1 MADGTSDGMTRK
13 LLLLLALATP
23 IALSSCGSSA
33 RQPLAAGA
41 ALSTVS
47 PVLDRIQQRGEVLV
61 GTSGNQPPLNATT
74 KDGRII
80 GLEVDLARAIASAMD
95 VKLRVVTMP
104 FSELV
109 PALQSGKVDLVLS
122 GMTMTPQRNLKV
134 AFVGPYFV
142 SGKSLLSKLE
152 TMSSISDASEI
163 NTPSMKLAALKGST
177 SQYFVEKIIPKATL
191 TLTADYD
198 EAVQL
203 VRQGKIDALVA
214 DYPFCA
220 ISVFRYPQDH
230 LVTLKTP
237 FTFEPLGIALPA
249 GDPLLVNWVEN
260 FLTMVEGTGVLFEIT
275 SKWFEGGS
283 WVSQLR

>member
-1 MADGTSDGMTRK
+1 MMGRTLRLVVLAAV
-13 LLLLLALATP
+13 LALPGCSA
-23 IALSSCGSSA
+23 SSA
-33 RQPLAAGA
+33 RDAAGPPPVTA
-41 ALSTVS
+41 S
-47 PVLDRIQQRGEVLV
+47 PVLERIQQRGELLL

-74 KDGRII
+74 QDGRIV
-80 GLEVDLARAIASAMD
+80 GLEVDLARAMASAMD
-95 VKLRVVTMP
+95 VKLRIITMP
-104 FSELV
+104 FSKLLS
-109 PALQSGKVDLVLS
+109 ALQTGKVDLVLS
-122 GMTMTPQRNLKV
+122 GMTMTPQRNMKV

-152 TMSSISDASEI
+152 TMSSVSDASEI
-163 NTPSMKLAALKGST
+163 NSSTMKLAALKGST
-177 SQYFVEKIIPKATL
+177 SQYFVERIIPKATL
-191 TLTADYD
+191 TLTEDYD
-198 EAVQL
+198 EAVEL

-220 ISVFRYPQDH
+220 ISVFRYPEDH

-260 FLTMVEGTGVLFEIT
+260 FLTMIEGTGVLFEIT
-275 SKWFEGGS
+275 SKWFEDGS

>member
-1 MADGTSDGMTRK
+1 MTRRT
-13 LLLLLALATP
+13 LVLLALATA
-23 IALSSCGSSA
+23 IGLHGCGVLGGHQPPSA
-33 RQPLAAGA
+33 APAVA
-41 ALSTVS
+41 TVS
-47 PVLDRIQQRGEVLV
+47 PVLERIEERGELLM
-61 GTSGNQPPLNATT
+61 GTSGSQPPLNATT
-74 KDGRII
+74 KDGRIV
-80 GLEVDLARAIASAMD
+80 GLEVDLARAMASAMD
-95 VKLRVVTMP
+95 VKLRIVTMP
-104 FSELV
+104 FSELLSAV
-109 PALQSGKVDLVLS
+109 QSGKVDVVLS
-122 GMTMTPQRNLKV
+122 GMTMTPQRNMKV

-142 SGKSLLSKLE
+142 SGKSLLSKVE
-152 TMSSISDASEI
+152 TMASVSDASEI
-163 NTPSMKLAALKGST
+163 NSPNMRLAALRGST

-191 TLTADYD
+191 TLTRDYD

-203 VRQGKIDALVA
+203 VRQGKIDALIA
-214 DYPFCA
+214 DYPICA

-275 SKWFEGGS
+275 SKWFEDGS

>member
-1 MADGTSDGMTRK
+1 MMRTT
-13 LLLLLALATP
+13 LTLLALGTT
-23 IALSSCGSSA
+23 IALHGCGLSSA
-33 RQPLAAGA
+33 RHAGSVA
-41 ALSTVS
+41 SAPTTAS
-47 PVLDRIQQRGEVLV
+47 PVLDRIQQRGELLV

-74 KDGRII
+74 KEGRVV

-95 VKLRVVTMP
+95 VKLRVITMP
-104 FSELV
+104 FAELL
-109 PALQSGKVDLVLS
+109 PAVQSGKVDVVLS
-122 GMTMTPQRNLKV
+122 GMTMTPQRNMKV

-152 TMSSISDASEI
+152 TMSSVSDASEI
-163 NTPSMKLAALKGST
+163 NSPSMKLAALKGST
-177 SQYFVEKIIPKATL
+177 SQYFVERIIPEATL

-198 EAVQL
+198 EAVDL
-203 VRQGKIDALVA
+203 VRQGKIDALIA

-220 ISVFRYPQDH
+220 ISVFRYPEDH

-260 FLTMVEGTGVLFEIT
+260 FLTMLEGTGVLFEIT
-275 SKWFEGGS
+275 SKWFEDGS

>member
-1 MADGTSDGMTRK
+1 MIRK
-13 LLLLLALATP
+13 KLAILALCSIVGLQSCSLTGP
-23 IALSSCGSSA
+23 RSSGTAST
-33 RQPLAAGA
+33 
-41 ALSTVS
+41 TVS
-47 PVLDRIQQRGEVLV
+47 PVLDRIQQRGELRV

-74 KDGRII
+74 KDGRIV
-80 GLEVDLARAIASAMD
+80 GLEIDLARAIASAMD

-104 FSELV
+104 FAELL
-109 PALQSGKVDLVLS
+109 PAIQSGKVDAVLS
-122 GMTMTPQRNLKV
+122 GMTMTPQRNIKV

-152 TMSSISDASEI
+152 TMSSVSDTNQI
-163 NTPSMKLAALKGST
+163 NSPSMKLAALKGST
-177 SQYFVEKIIPKATL
+177 SQYFVEKIIPEATL

-203 VRQGKIDALVA
+203 VRDGSIDALIA

-237 FTFEPLGIALPA
+237 FTFEPLGIALPP

-275 SKWFEGGS
+275 SKWFEEGS

>member
-1 MADGTSDGMTRK
+1 MMGRV
-13 LLLLLALATP
+13 LRLVLLA
-23 IALSSCGSSA
+23 
-33 RQPLAAGA
+33 A
-41 ALSTVS
+41 ALALPGCGALGTRDTAGPSPATAS
-47 PVLDRIQQRGEVLV
+47 PVLERIRQRGELLL

-74 KDGRII
+74 KDGRVV
-80 GLEVDLARAIASAMD
+80 GLEIDLARAMASAMD
-95 VKLRVVTMP
+95 VKLRIVTMP
-104 FSELV
+104 FSELLSAV
-109 PALQSGKVDLVLS
+109 QSGKVDMVLS
-122 GMTMTPQRNLKV
+122 GMTMTPQRNMKV

-152 TMSSISDASEI
+152 TMSSVSDASEI
-163 NTPSMKLAALKGST
+163 NSASMKLAALKGST

-191 TLTADYD
+191 TLTEDYD
-198 EAVQL
+198 EAVML
-203 VRQGKIDALVA
+203 VRQGKIDALIA

-220 ISVFRYPQDH
+220 ISVFRYPEDH

-260 FLTMVEGTGVLFEIT
+260 FLTMIEGTGVLFEIT
-275 SKWFEGGS
+275 SKWFEEGS

>member
-1 MADGTSDGMTRK
+1 MTRK
-13 LLLLLALATP
+13 TRALAALGIA
-23 IALSSCGSSA
+23 IALHGCGAGGARKPAPAASA
-33 RQPLAAGA
+33 ATSA
-41 ALSTVS
+41 S
-47 PVLDRIQQRGEVLV
+47 PVLDRIQERGELLI

-74 KDGRII
+74 KDGRIV
-80 GLEVDLARAIASAMD
+80 GLEVDLARAMASAMD
-95 VKLRVVTMP
+95 VKLRIITMP
-104 FSELV
+104 FSELLAAV
-109 PALQSGKVDLVLS
+109 QSGKVDVVLS

-152 TMSSISDASEI
+152 TMSSVADASEI
-163 NTPSMKLAALKGST
+163 NSADMRLAALKGST
-177 SQYFVEKIIPKATL
+177 SQYFVERIIPKATL
-191 TLTADYD
+191 TLTQDYD
-198 EAVQL
+198 QAVQL
-203 VRQGKIDALVA
+203 VRQGKIDALIA

-220 ISVFRYPQDH
+220 ISVFRYPEDH

-260 FLTMVEGTGVLFEIT
+260 FLTMIEGTGVLFEIT
-275 SKWFEGGS
+275 TKWFEDGS